1 MIPLHRTL
9 PGTLYC
15 GPGSRALVS
24 GRDGAVTDVGSPHR
38 SALPAQ
44 LLREP
49 SMTTVV
55 SVCALL

>member
-24 GRDGAVTDVGSPHR
+24 GRDGAVTDVDFPHR

-49 SMTTVV
+49 SMT
-55 SVCALL
+55 L